1 MQGRHTAARHAW
13 LGAGAVLMLAVL
25 AGLLLGQGNLRPPD
39 ATHALRYLAWAGLQQ
54 WLLCVVLADR
64 LRVLVGS
71 TRWATLVAAV
81 MFALM
86 HTPNQALMQFTLL
99 GGLLWVPLWLRC
111 RRLLPLVL
119 SHASS
124 GLILSTLLP
133 PEILRSAEVSA
144 RFFLP

>member
-1 MQGRHTAARHAW
+1 M
-13 LGAGAVLMLAVL
+13 
-25 AGLLLGQGNLRPPD
+25 
-39 ATHALRYLAWAGLQQ
+39 
-54 WLLCVVLADR
+54 
-64 LRVLVGS
+64 LVGS

-81 MFALM
+81 VFALM